1 MKSARATV
9 HALLRIGMSERR
21 VIVRDCC
28 QETAGPEVYELARAV
43 AEAVP
48 GIGPSGAIELLAR
61 IGWATLVE
69 EELNGAVQ
77 K

>member
-28 QETAGPEVYELARAV
+28 REAAGEEIHELAKTI